1 VNTEYDW
8 QEMADEA
15 AAARQ
20 IEHDQKQAGHVP
32 EPVELPDDYF
42 ETEPF

>member
-1 VNTEYDW
+1 MTEYDW

-20 IEHDQKQAGHVP
+20 IEHDQQQAGHVP